1 MTEQVPKRTR
11 APALESDISARKIVR
26 VEVIS
31 CRGSPE
37 RLAYIF
43 DVPNRLDAL
52 LKASLKPIATVVE
65 AKLFLLEN
73 FKELSQIIQTHDRS
87 LAIEALDEF
96 LPLWLKQKEPINR
109 LSIPDGCEL
118 ASDSKFVRLGA
129 DIGWLMV
136 KDARV
141 LKSQRRDWQTY
152 RRDFDLIRE
161 KNKHYVEILVTVG
174 QRKHATSSTP
184 LQSTFN
190 KIDEDFEL
198 VNFKKGLN
206 SLDLFKAMSFIFKQ
220 LDKVAFAFAKPNFD
234 ALEGRPVS
242 GGIPGSG
249 KRR

>member
-1 MTEQVPKRTR
+1 MIDRAPKRTR
-11 APALESDISARKIVR
+11 APRLESDISARKIVR
-26 VEVIS
+26 IEVIS

-37 RLAYIF
+37 RLAYVF
-43 DVPNRLDAL
+43 DIPNRLDAL

-73 FKELSQIIQTHDRS
+73 FKDLSQIIQTHDRS
-87 LAIEALDEF
+87 LAIEALNEF

-118 ASDSKFVRLGA
+118 AADSKFVRLGA

-136 KDARV
+136 KDASV
-141 LKSQRRDWQTY
+141 LKSQRLDWQTF
-152 RRDFDLIRE
+152 RRDFDLIRD
-161 KNKHYVEILVTVG
+161 KNKYYVEILVTVD
-174 QRKHATSSTP
+174 QRKQAVSRTP
-184 LQSTFN
+184 QQSTFN
-190 KIDEDFEL
+190 KTDKNFEL

-206 SLDLFKAMSFIFKQ
+206 SLDLFKAMSLILKE

-249 KRR
+249 KRK